1 MEIRIAAILIGFNY
15 YLVDMYGKVDQLTCM
30 TKRVYRCLRVVEDKQ
45 IRNIPESAAKISS
58 CSQPSNCVRTVRS
71 SNVQFP
77 ISTEGNPKGYI

>member
-1 MEIRIAAILIGFNY
+1 
-15 YLVDMYGKVDQLTCM
+15 M

-71 SNVQFP
+71 SNVQFQNLKQKEILKDIFTVDDP
-77 ISTEGNPKGYI
+77 ASMNSSY